1 MNPRATAIIPCHPR
15 NRPTLAR
22 TLESVE
28 AAAKGLDVET
38 VVVDDLESRGLSWA
52 RNEGLRRAT
61 GDVVFFVDADD
72 TVRPA
77 FFSRLLEA
85 LESSGADFALSSFD
99 YAPLKREY
107 NVEGNAAIRDAML
120 PAFFGYSFDDVRRWN
135 SGGGL
140 SDRREQG
147 GVWRCAFLRSFLDR
161 HSIRFDENLRL
172 YEDSPFIAECA
183 CFADR
188 VASIP
193 DVLYEYAPGPSGI
206 LATELG
212 TERYFAYKFAALA
225 NRKAIAARAGL
236 DVVRHFGGSIV
247 FSALELLRA
256 RKGFLRYA
264 GDPVVARAFGEF
276 PISARHPV
284 TAFAVKIC
292 GVLARRACNAA
303 SRRGR

>member
-1 MNPRATAIIPCHPR
+1 M
-15 NRPTLAR
+15 
-22 TLESVE
+22 
-28 AAAKGLDVET
+28 GVET

-107 NVEGNAAIRDAML
+107 NVEGNAAIREAML

-135 SGGGL
+135 SGGCL
-140 SDRREQG
+140 SGRREQG
-147 GVWRCAFLRSFLDR
+147 GVWRCAFMRSFLDR
-161 HSIRFDENLRL
+161 HCIRFDENLRL

-183 CFADR
+183 CFAEK

-193 DVLYEYAPGPSGI
+193 DVLYEYVPGPSGI

-212 TERYFAYKFAALA
+212 TDRYFDYKFAALA
-225 NRKAIAARAGL
+225 NRKAIAARAGF
-236 DVVRHFGGSIV
+236 DVVRYFGGSIV

-256 RKGFLRYA
+256 RKGFSRYA
-264 GDPVVARAFGEF
+264 EDPVVTRAFEGF
-276 PISARHPV
+276 PVSARHPA
-284 TAFAVKIC
+284 TALAAKLC
-292 GVLARRACNAA
+292 GVLARRACNRQ
-303 SRRGR
+303 RRVG